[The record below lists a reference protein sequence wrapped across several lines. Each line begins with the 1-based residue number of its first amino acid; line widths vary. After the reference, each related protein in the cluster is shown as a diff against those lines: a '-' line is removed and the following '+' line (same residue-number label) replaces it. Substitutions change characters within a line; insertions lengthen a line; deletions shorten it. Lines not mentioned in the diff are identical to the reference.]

1 MSLSVY
7 FRPVFFVGFVM
18 ALIVEVGAGEKTK
31 SGGPNKKPTLHVD
44 RTPITESKAGVVMS
58 YADVVEPVQKTV
70 VSIYSTKKI
79 KERVRSNPLFRQF
92 FPNLPPEER
101 ESIQEGLGSGVIVSA
116 DGYIITNNHVVEGA
130 DELKVSLSDERE
142 FVAEVIGTDPKTDV
156 AVIKIEADKLPVA
169 TLADSDKLR
178 VGDVVFAV
186 GNPLGVGQTVTM
198 GIVSAKGRSVGI
210 LGDIGGYEDYIQTD
224 AAINMGNS
232 GGALVDAR
240 GRLVGVNSAILSP
253 SRGNIG
259 IGFAIPMNLAAT
271 IMNSL
276 IETGTV
282 ARGYLGVS
290 TENVT
295 PDVAEQLG
303 LARETK
309 GVVISDIIPGS
320 AAERS
325 GLKRTDVVLAVN
337 EHPVS
342 MLEELRLLI
351 AQMRPG
357 SVARL
362 KIVRDGEERTI
373 NVTLDEAADK
383 PDELFTGV
391 TVKPLT
397 PEERRRLNVDAR
409 VSGLLITDVAED
421 SPFRS
426 QLLPNAI
433 IMEINRVAVSDLT
446 AAKEALLLQPSRAL
460 LAIYFRGSV
469 RFVVVSK

>member
-1 MSLSVY
+1 MNSRSFL
-7 FRPVFFVGFVM
+7 RPILFA
-18 ALIVEVGAGEKTK
+18 ALVSAIAVDADAREQKK
-31 SGGPNKKPTLHVD
+31 SGAPKEKPALQVD
-44 RTPITESKAGVVMS
+44 STPISDGRAGVVMS

-79 KERVRSNPLFRQF
+79 KERIRTNPLFRQF
-92 FPNLPPEER
+92 FPHLPPEER

-142 FVAEVIGTDPKTDV
+142 YVAAVIGTDPKTDI
-156 AVIKIEADKLPVA
+156 AVIKIQADKLPVV

-259 IGFAIPMNLAAT
+259 IGFAIPVNLAAS

-290 TENVT
+290 TESVT
-295 PDVAEQLG
+295 PDIAEQLG
-303 LARETK
+303 LARETR

-320 AAERS
+320 AAEKA

-342 MLEELRLLI
+342 TLEELRLLI
-351 AQMRPG
+351 AQMTPG
-357 SVARL
+357 TVARL
-362 KIVRDGEERTI
+362 KVVRDGRERMM
-373 NVTLDEAADK
+373 NVTLDKAADK
-383 PDELFTGV
+383 PDELFSGV

-397 PEERRRLNVDAR
+397 PEDRRRLNIDPR
-409 VSGLLITDVAED
+409 VNGLLITDVAED
-421 SPFRS
+421 SPFRN
-426 QLLPNAI
+426 QLLANAV
-433 IMEINRVAVSDLT
+433 IMEINRMAVSDLA

-460 LAIYFRGSV
+460 LAIYLRGSV
-469 RFVVVSK
+469 RFVVVAK